1 MLTIRN
7 NARRATG
14 PLAYIM
20 GLSLAHY
27 AARSISHAYAMRA
40 SDRFSPK
47 PFPTYELCRDHN
59 GQVTCNRARAGIGEP
74 CQERCLILQQ
84 REMLSKSSPS
94 LTSIRDRATHR

>member
-7 NARRATG
+7 NARHATG

-20 GLSLAHY
+20 ALSLAHY
-27 AARSISHAYAMRA
+27 VARSISHAFAMRD
-40 SDRFSPK
+40 SDRYLPT
-47 PFPTYELCRDHN
+47 PFPTYELCRDHS

-84 REMLSKSSPS
+84 RETLSKSSPS
-94 LTSIRDRATHR
+94 LTGLRDRATHR